1 MVNFEEKVAEDIKLI
16 YIVFLVH
23 LNTTSVKTMV
33 LFKCTY
39 CILLQTGIL
48 MFYTLLLRR
57 CRNRYFAEV
66 KFAYGYDAIE
76 KYQEE

>member
-1 MVNFEEKVAEDIKLI
+1 MVNFQEKVAEDIKLI
-16 YIVFLVH
+16 YIVFLIH
-23 LNTTSVKTMV
+23 LNTTSVKIMV

-39 CILLQTGIL
+39 CILLQTGFL

-76 KYQEE
+76 KYREE

>member
-1 MVNFEEKVAEDIKLI
+1 MVNFEENVAENIKPI

-39 CILLQTGIL
+39 CILLQTGIFDVL
-48 MFYTLLLRR
+48 Y
-57 CRNRYFAEV
+57 V
-66 KFAYGYDAIE
+66 IIE
-76 KYQEE
+76 KMQE